1 MNGDGTAA
9 VRLAE
14 DLDVRGNPAWSPDGQ
29 WIAIAADRG
38 GGAQLFRIPSAG
50 GPPVPTVD
58 KYSIDPAW
66 SPDGTFLVYRGT
78 EAGPTFPV
86 LAATIDGDPHAV
98 PNLILPRGGRVAFL
112 PGRQELVVLR
122 GEIER
127 KNFWLIDLA
136 SGEER
141 QLTDFGTEFV
151 IDDFDVSPDGEIVFD
166 RVREESDVVVIEV
179 AGR

>member
-1 MNGDGTAA
+1 
-9 VRLAE
+9 
-14 DLDVRGNPAWSPDGQ
+14 
-29 WIAIAADRG
+29 
-38 GGAQLFRIPSAG
+38 
-50 GPPVPTVD
+50 
-58 KYSIDPAW
+58 
-66 SPDGTFLVYRGT
+66 
-78 EAGPTFPV
+78 V
-86 LAATIDGDPHAV
+86 LK
-98 PNLILPRGGRVAFL
+98 
-112 PGRQELVVLR
+112 

-151 IDDFDVSPDGEIVFD
+151 IDDFDVSADGEIVFD